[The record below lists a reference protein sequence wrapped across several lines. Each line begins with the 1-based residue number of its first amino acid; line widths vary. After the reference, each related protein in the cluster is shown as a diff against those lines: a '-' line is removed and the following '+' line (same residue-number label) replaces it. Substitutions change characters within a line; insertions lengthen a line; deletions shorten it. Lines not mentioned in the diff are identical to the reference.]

1 MLKNN
6 FLNIPYLTFITL
18 FIGVFSL
25 SSDLIFSIK
34 IFWFILFIVSLF
46 LLKIKLK
53 FKSLLI
59 GAIALSALYIQLI
72 LNQYV
77 MSEEFFINCLGVLII
92 IKFSELN
99 DKNNLL
105 SFNLICIVIA
115 IASLIKGQDIISTLT
130 SIALVILIVVNMY
143 LIQQKEILDLNLKN
157 IFKYLGFGLSIF
169 PFIIIF
175 YLIFPRAEI
184 NFKIFDQSTGSL
196 GIPDTI
202 NLGSFSEF
210 SNSEEEIF
218 KLINNNYKKE
228 DLYFRVKVFD
238 FIEDNKSWR
247 PSSGYYLFNQFKNS
261 LKINNKQNLNESY
274 EIILEPYKKK
284 WIPSLKNSKIASNF
298 TEISEDYFNQTFIS
312 RNLIDRNKQ
321 VRFEKIKTNISL
333 GEDLRNYYVST
344 PKNIS
349 YKLKKWVSENNNS
362 TQIEFLNKI
371 YKRFSKGDYYYNLN
385 PQNIIGNDY
394 ESFFFD
400 IKEGY
405 CEHYAATFV
414 LLARLA
420 NIPSRIVTGYY
431 GGELNDVG
439 NFYSFKQKD
448 THAWAEIWLEDKGWV
463 RIDPTKAIPDEN
475 VKNTLNNVINYE
487 DLNSKSLFSSKYFQR
502 ISYYFSYVDFI
513 WTKHLLSYDNEERKN
528 FIKNILN
535 FNFSKIF
542 VWIFAPIIFFILIKI
557 IFNINSKNLMKLY
570 LYLLLIGKRKK
581 LGILKSDTLEETF
594 NKFNE
599 NEKIKYRQFFQAY
612 EINKYSRKNFS
623 IIETLRLIF

>member
-34 IFWFILFIVSLF
+34 IFWFILFLVSLF
-46 LLKIKLK
+46 LLKIKFK

-59 GAIALSALYIQLI
+59 GAFALSALYIQLI

-130 SIALVILIVVNMY
+130 SITLVILIVVNMY

-184 NFKIFDQSTGSL
+184 NFKIFDQSTSSL

-247 PSSGYYLFNQFKNS
+247 PSSGY
-261 LKINNKQNLNESY
+261 
-274 EIILEPYKKK
+274 
-284 WIPSLKNSKIASNF
+284 
-298 TEISEDYFNQTFIS
+298 
-312 RNLIDRNKQ
+312 
-321 VRFEKIKTNISL
+321 
-333 GEDLRNYYVST
+333 
-344 PKNIS
+344 
-349 YKLKKWVSENNNS
+349 
-362 TQIEFLNKI
+362 
-371 YKRFSKGDYYYNLN
+371 
-385 PQNIIGNDY
+385 
-394 ESFFFD
+394 
-400 IKEGY
+400 
-405 CEHYAATFV
+405 
-414 LLARLA
+414 
-420 NIPSRIVTGYY
+420 
-431 GGELNDVG
+431 
-439 NFYSFKQKD
+439 
-448 THAWAEIWLEDKGWV
+448 
-463 RIDPTKAIPDEN
+463 
-475 VKNTLNNVINYE
+475 
-487 DLNSKSLFSSKYFQR
+487 
-502 ISYYFSYVDFI
+502 
-513 WTKHLLSYDNEERKN
+513 
-528 FIKNILN
+528 
-535 FNFSKIF
+535 
-542 VWIFAPIIFFILIKI
+542 
-557 IFNINSKNLMKLY
+557 
-570 LYLLLIGKRKK
+570 
-581 LGILKSDTLEETF
+581 
-594 NKFNE
+594 
-599 NEKIKYRQFFQAY
+599 
-612 EINKYSRKNFS
+612 
-623 IIETLRLIF
+623 